1 VPNRGKRV
9 WMKLKRSL
17 GRRLGVASRISFFR
31 FTHKEPVEQD
41 QVDSDDYR
49 PKAISEDFRQAE

>member
-1 VPNRGKRV
+1 MDEAEAVLRQKAG
-9 WMKLKRSL
+9 
-17 GRRLGVASRISFFR
+17 SRKPDFFFR